1 MPDIDKKYQHFLV
14 GHNDKNVILHDGE
27 DMKNEKDVDMR
38 NSMLLTIYLCMSA
51 CYIKSKH
58 YTLAM

>member
-1 MPDIDKKYQHFLV
+1 M